1 MGAGR
6 QYPVCYNQLLLR
18 RFLSGKGFCSDF
30 SEHLSAGKLPDWLSF
45 RRTVGLSWKL
55 LAKMWKLWNYFFPAD
70 VSSCA
75 ERNIIG

>member
-1 MGAGR
+1 MGAGLPGLI
-6 QYPVCYNQLLLR
+6 QYNQLLLR
-18 RFLSGKGFCSDF
+18 RFLYVKGFCADF
-30 SEHLSAGKLPDWLSF
+30 SEHLPAGKLSDSLPF
-45 RRTVGLSWKL
+45 RRAVVLSWKL